1 MTDGGTDPQATWQ
14 SGPRGDERALER
26 PLSQQP
32 GDGAVGR
39 ADLQRD
45 QTVRQ
50 WGPVTP
56 SATQIGRAESPEAD
70 LSESIRRLHE
80 ERHAAMTGLSSRMHR
95 LDKLRISHALCSDL
109 SLTPWQRDRVVGIMA
124 DLDLTAFGSQ
134 RAIPKVALV
143 VVRHVVD
150 HERERHLGLHDQEW
164 IAGLAPDQLSEL
176 YDQFRSITDEEAFS
190 ALTEKY
196 GLDVTSLNR
205 LRRVLREQLNEQ
217 DLEDA
222 VYGRNPY
229 RDPNLPSLDAR
240 RPDDDD
246 DASSSSGR
254 RADGR
259 GASGQGTDEW
269 NADEHGADEWNAD
282 ER

>member
-1 MTDGGTDPQATWQ
+1 MTDGGTDPVATWQ
-14 SGPRGDERALER
+14 SGPFADERDRER
-26 PLSQQP
+26 PLSQRP

-45 QTVRQ
+45 QTVRK

-56 SATQIGRAESPEAD
+56 SATQIGRAESPEED
-70 LSESIRRLHE
+70 LSESVRRLHE
-80 ERHAAMTGLSSRMHR
+80 ERHSAMAGHSSRMAR
-95 LDKLRISHALCSDL
+95 LDKLRISHALCNDL
-109 SLTPWQRDRVVGIMA
+109 GVTPWQRDRVVGIMA

-150 HERERHLGLHDQEW
+150 REREHYLGLHDEEW
-164 IAGLAPDQLSEL
+164 IQDLPPERLTDL
-176 YDQFRSITDEEAFS
+176 YDQFDSITDDERFA
-190 ALTEKY
+190 ALVDKH

-205 LRRVLREQLNEQ
+205 LRRVLKEQLREQG
-217 DLEDA
+217 LEEA

-240 RPDDDD
+240 RVD
-246 DASSSSGR
+246 
-254 RADGR
+254 
-259 GASGQGTDEW
+259 
-269 NADEHGADEWNAD
+269 D
-282 ER
+282 ERAPADDRRGSEESEK

>member
-1 MTDGGTDPQATWQ
+1 MTEGGTDPQATWQ
-14 SGPRGDERALER
+14 EGPFADERDRER
-26 PLSQQP
+26 PLSQRP
-32 GDGAVGR
+32 GDGSVRR

-70 LSESIRRLHE
+70 LSESVRRLHE
-80 ERHAAMTGLSSRMHR
+80 ERHSATAGHSSRMHR
-95 LDKLRISHALCSDL
+95 LDKLRISHALCNDL

-143 VVRHVVD
+143 AIRHVVD
-150 HERERHLGLHDQEW
+150 RERERHLGLHDDEW
-164 IAGLAPDQLSEL
+164 IRGLSPDQLDEL
-176 YDQFRSITDEEAFS
+176 YDQFRSITDEQSFS
-190 ALTEKY
+190 ELVTKH

-205 LRRVLREQLNEQ
+205 LRRVLVEQLREQG
-217 DLEDA
+217 LEDA

-229 RDPNLPSLDAR
+229 RDPNLPSLAAR
-240 RPDDDD
+240 RVD
-246 DASSSSGR
+246 DA
-254 RADGR
+254 
-259 GASGQGTDEW
+259 DEQ
-269 NADEHGADEWNAD
+269 
-282 ER
+282 